1 MKIKINKENLI
12 AGVIAIVALA
22 SIICELIFGGIST
35 TSVAAA
41 IKDTTSIFVD
51 IIVFALAF
59 KVFFKKEDTSFRGKL
74 ETAMETI
81 EESYSPLIREH
92 KAKDTN
98 EGDVLKNQEFIRYD
112 LARKVEALFGEEC
125 NDYMRFFELKS
136 DAPEYISF
144 FVRRKFFG
152 DDFDPKTIAL
162 HIKGFCERKY
172 EQYKAT
178 YSLDKDGANI
188 TITFGKA
195 METEDDIK
203 QLVSVID
210 DVLFL
215 FIAEYKK

>member
-1 MKIKINKENLI
+1 MKINKENLI
-12 AGVIAIVALA
+12 AGIIAIVALV

-35 TSVAAA
+35 TSIAAA
-41 IKDTTSIFVD
+41 VKDTTGIFVD

-59 KVFFKKEDTSFRGKL
+59 KVFMKKENKSFRGKM

-92 KAKDTN
+92 KAKETN
-98 EGDVLKNQEFIRYD
+98 ESDTLKNQELIRYD
-112 LARKVEALFGEEC
+112 LAKNVEALFGKEC

-136 DAPEYISF
+136 EVPEYITF
-144 FVRRKFFG
+144 FVRKKFFG
-152 DDFDPKTIAL
+152 EPFDPETIAL

-172 EQYKAT
+172 EQFKVT

-188 TITFGKA
+188 TVSFGKT
-195 METEDDIK
+195 METTEDIK
-203 QLVSVID
+203 QLISVID

-215 FIAEYKK
+215 FIAEYKKL